1 MKPQQTTFI
10 LTFYTCINIGSK
22 KYNYLFWLIRAKTES
37 ISFATSARD
46 AEVST
51 CLQLAR
57 IVIAIAIVIVIVIV
71 IVMVM
76 VMFVRL

>member
-1 MKPQQTTFI
+1 M
-10 LTFYTCINIGSK
+10 
-22 KYNYLFWLIRAKTES
+22 FWLIRAKTES